1 MIKTFSV
8 ICKLYTQSMI
18 LINNQ
23 QGITVCYDEIVSIKQ
38 KLIRL
43 LSIEKSSE
51 FLVHK
56 HASID

>member
-1 MIKTFSV
+1 
-8 ICKLYTQSMI
+8 MI

-38 KLIRL
+38 ELIRL
-43 LSIEKSSE
+43 LSNEKSSE